1 MLASTLG
8 KWLWSWR
15 CQLAYLT
22 PENWRWYLRLSSSS
36 STPQGGLRLCA
47 LCPRAKTAKDYW
59 LVMRLGCQCV
69 IICVAEANSAEER
82 YTNTSTFLSH
92 VVIAHGFPV
101 SNGFGRNLRF
111 LSHSAATVGETAKSM
126 NIMKRRGAHERIH
139 LTELEQTRQ
148 NVNGFAQQSIGS
160 KYQSRQLPLSLSV
173 SFSFYDFDLAFYAQ
187 CLVLQAQMRSKSS
200 TLCHTDIL
208 SAKQCKPWW
217 GLFKRLI

>member
-111 LSHSAATVGETAKSM
+111 LSHSAACCNSRWDSE
-126 NIMKRRGAHERIH
+126 IYEHHE
-139 LTELEQTRQ
+139 
-148 NVNGFAQQSIGS
+148 A
-160 KYQSRQLPLSLSV
+160 SRSPW
-173 SFSFYDFDLAFYAQ
+173 ANT
-187 CLVLQAQMRSKSS
+187 
-200 TLCHTDIL
+200 TLDRT
-208 SAKQCKPWW
+208 WTN
-217 GLFKRLI
+217 